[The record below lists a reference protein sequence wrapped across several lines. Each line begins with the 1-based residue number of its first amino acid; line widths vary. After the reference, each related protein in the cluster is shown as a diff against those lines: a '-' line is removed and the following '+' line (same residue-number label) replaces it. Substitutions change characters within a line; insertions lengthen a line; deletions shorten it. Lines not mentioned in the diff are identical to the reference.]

1 MSVASPIT
9 VLSNGQVKTRPR
21 IVVAGGGALAAKVAA
36 AAGGAASV
44 VAVPGALAA
53 LAEVA
58 QEARRH
64 RDNPHPPGGHQPP
77 RDRVV
82 VAASCLSGIEATTLA
97 TFHELGVGD
106 RVLLVDPPTER
117 HLHAA
122 TAGLPGI
129 RSVDDLAAWQSALAL
144 VEMTGK
150 PVAQAKRDGVATA
163 SAPAPE
169 PLASVEP
176 AGQHADADPLDPEA
190 VRLDTRGGDAEL
202 VQAILDIGAE
212 GGKRAPRVALAIAQE
227 RSGIDG
233 LGFVVHER
241 GAVPDGHASAV
252 VAFRGET
259 FGRLHAPP
267 PKALSRDRTTLA
279 DRLQPW
285 ADWLARWIA
294 LDQQARRLRDMAM
307 RDELTGVWNRRYLD
321 RFLGRLLER
330 AGQDRRQVTLM
341 VFDIDDFKKYNDAHG
356 HAAGDEIL
364 TAAAQ
369 LMVSVVRDHD
379 VVARIGGDEFAV
391 IFWDAERPRE
401 EGSTHPDDVAN
412 IAKRFQ
418 AAVCDL
424 RFPVLAR
431 TDMDTLTI
439 SGGLAGFPWD
449 GRTPAEL
456 LHHAD
461 LMAMESKRKGK
472 NALTFGAGALRCEL
486 PPG

>member
-1 MSVASPIT
+1 MNPASAHSANGHASPLGRVI
-9 VLSNGQVKTRPR
+9 
-21 IVVAGGGALAAKVAA
+21 VAGGGALAAKVAGVV
-36 AAGGAASV
+36 GGSATV

-53 LAEVA
+53 LAEA
-58 QEARRH
+58 AKPPAERGSSQ
-64 RDNPHPPGGHQPP
+64 NGHPPP

-82 VAASCLSGIEATTLA
+82 LAGTCLEGIEATTLG
-97 TFHELGVGD
+97 TLRELGVGD
-106 RVLLVDPPTER
+106 RVLLVDLPN
-117 HLHAA
+117 
-122 TAGLPGI
+122 AGALRDSAGPLREVRGDA
-129 RSVDDLAAWQSALAL
+129 DDETWEAALAMRGSGPAL
-144 VEMTGK
+144 SE
-150 PVAQAKRDGVATA
+150 
-163 SAPAPE
+163 SAPDAGVVEKDLLDVPGAPE
-169 PLASVEP
+169 SIRLAP
-176 AGQHADADPLDPEA
+176 
-190 VRLDTRGGDAEL
+190 RGGDTEL

-212 GGKRAPRVALAIAQE
+212 GGRRAPRIALGIARE

-233 LGFVVHER
+233 LGFVVHQR
-241 GAVPDGHASAV
+241 GDVPTDHASAIV
-252 VAFRGET
+252 SFRGET
-259 FGRLHAPP
+259 YGHLHAHPRQNGP
-267 PKALSRDRTTLA
+267 EPRAALA

-307 RDELTGVWNRRYLD
+307 RDELTGVWNRRYFD
-321 RFLGRLLER
+321 RFLGRLIER
-330 AGQDRRQVTLM
+330 AGDDRRQVTLM

-364 TAAAQ
+364 KAAAE
-369 LMVSVVRDHD
+369 LMQSVVRDHD

-401 EGSTHPDDVAN
+401 EGSSHPDDVAN

-418 AAVCDL
+418 AAVYDL
-424 RFPVLAR
+424 RFPALAR

-461 LMAMESKRKGK
+461 LMALESKRKGK
-472 NALTFGAGALRCEL
+472 NALTFGAGALRCDLDEH
-486 PPG
+486 